1 MSKKYPECPLYNHNN
16 CKHAYSSKVCALT
29 RKDKDCLRKGPNK
42 KKLAKK

>member
-16 CKHAYSSKVCALT
+16 CKQAYSSKVCALT